1 MDKLNLTDYERGFL
15 VAKSQEM
22 VVNAWQLM
30 HGDDWY
36 SVTVVYPMGNVK
48 QNKEF
53 DLNFWN
59 DDDDNIFCYA
69 YAIKDNGQTDGNTFE
84 RLW

>member
-22 VVNAWQLM
+22 AVNFD
-30 HGDDWY
+30 HYDGDDWY

-48 QNKEF
+48 
-53 DLNFWN
+53 
-59 DDDDNIFCYA
+59 
-69 YAIKDNGQTDGNTFE
+69 
-84 RLW
+84 

>member
-22 VVNAWQLM
+22 AVNFD
-30 HGDDWY
+30 HYEGDDWY

-48 QNKEF
+48 QNTEF

-59 DDDDNIFCYA
+59 DDDDNMLCHA